1 MGESESEWDKER
13 EHRGAIEGNIIWATE
28 RGTSAS
34 EIKRESEGK

>member
-1 MGESESEWDKER
+1 MGEIESEWDKER

-34 EIKRESEGK
+34 ERKREREGK